1 MASHAKVVHQSVES
15 TRVVVLIAV
24 VVLAAFGVVRLGR
37 ELEPRQRV
45 VLVIVVITGIAYALF
60 HLVQL
65 GYLGQR
71 SD

>member
-1 MASHAKVVHQSVES
+1 M
-15 TRVVVLIAV
+15 VVLIAV